1 MIRYFASHPTAA
13 NLLMLML
20 ISIGLLTIPKLKRE
34 TFPDFSPQEVEVR
47 VVYPAASAEDVE
59 EAVCQRIEDAADG
72 ISNVE
77 EIRCESREGVGIAV
91 IKMIEGN
98 DMSRFL
104 DDVKTEVEAIDNF
117 PEQSELPIIQQ
128 LGRTD
133 PVVSIAITGPM
144 SVSHLKAY
152 AEEIKDRLQELEHVS
167 QVDIQGFSD
176 HQLRIQIPAL
186 VIRQYGLSMIDI
198 ADRISRQ
205 NINISAGGIETKQRD
220 ILIRFDD
227 ERKTPRE
234 LEELIIFSGTTG
246 AEIRLGDIATITDQ
260 FELDEDKILFNGSRA
275 ALLKITKTKQQDIIE
290 VVNAVKFFVEQEQ
303 LRAPANVKFIL
314 TQDIASVVQDRLQML
329 VTNGLQGLIL
339 VFLTLWL
346 FFRIRF
352 SFWVVMGLPVSFLG
366 GLAMMAMLGYS
377 INMITMVALLIAV
390 GLLMDDA
397 IVIAENIATHLHK
410 GKKALQ
416 AAIDGTK
423 QVMPGVI
430 SSFLTTVAVFGPL
443 AFIEGDIGKVLKVL
457 PVALIMVMVV
467 SLIEAFLILPQH
479 LGHALAHH
487 ENDASNKFRKKFD
500 SFIEHLRHEYLGKAV
515 DTVIH
520 WRYVFLGIVV
530 GVFLLSLGMIA
541 SGKLKFQ
548 AFPDIEGDVIEARIL
563 LPQGTPLWRMEAIV
577 EKISNALDR
586 VNDKYTLEQIE
597 QKSLVINTSVS
608 FNKNIDANESGAH
621 VATVVAD
628 LLTAEVRVGKIDNII
643 NDWRTEVG
651 ELADVLSINYKE
663 PVIGPAGMA
672 IDMRLS
678 GADIETLK
686 AASLELQRW
695 LGRYQGVQ
703 DLSDDLRPG
712 KPEIRLQL
720 REGVLALGLDA
731 SGIANQLRASF
742 YGSTTS
748 EIQVGQE
755 SYEINVRLSDFD
767 QDKLNDLEDFRIIT
781 SDGKLVPLSVV
792 ADINYTRGYARIN
805 RIDGKRTIT
814 IQGDVDTQFANAISI
829 INHTKAN
836 YFPELFARYPT
847 IDISIE
853 GQADS
858 GATTAA
864 SIRRGFMIGLVGVF
878 VLLSFQFRSYIE
890 PMVVMVAIPLGL
902 IGVVWGHLI
911 MGLDLSMPS
920 IMGFVSLSGIVVND
934 SILLVE
940 FLKLRA
946 REGHSVIEAAK
957 MASRERFR
965 AILLTSVTTIAG
977 LMPLLFEKS
986 TQAQILIPLITSIVF
1001 GLLVTTVLVLLV
1013 VPALFSILDEF
1024 GLSSV
1029 SKQRD
1034 NINQATK
1041 NLV

>member
-1 MIRYFASHPTAA
+1 MIRYFSSHPTAA

-20 ISIGLLTIPKLKRE
+20 IMVGLLAMPTLKRE
-34 TFPDFSPQEVEVR
+34 TFPDFVAQEVEVR

-59 EAVCQRIEDAADG
+59 EAICQRIEDAADG

-77 EIRCESREGVGIAV
+77 EIRCESREGIGVAV

-117 PEQSELPIIQQ
+117 PEQSELPVIKQ

-133 PVVSIAITGPM
+133 QVVSIAITGPM

-152 AEEIKDRLQELEHVS
+152 AEEIKDRLQELEPVS
-167 QVDIQGFSD
+167 QVEIEGFSD

-186 VIRQYGLSMIDI
+186 ILRQYGLSMTDI
-198 ADRISRQ
+198 ADKISRQ

-220 ILIRFDD
+220 ILVRFDD
-227 ERKTPRE
+227 ERKTPQE
-234 LEELIIFSGTTG
+234 LEALIILSGTTG

-275 ALLKITKTKQQDIIE
+275 ALLKVTKTKQQDTID
-290 VVNAVKFFVEQEQ
+290 VVNAVKDFVVQEQ
-303 LRAPANVKFIL
+303 LQAPENVNFIL
-314 TQDIASVVQDRLQML
+314 TQDVASIVQDRLQML
-329 VTNGLQGLIL
+329 LTNGWQGLIL

-346 FFRIRF
+346 FFQIRF
-352 SFWVVMGLPVSFLG
+352 SFWVVLGLPVSFLG
-366 GLAMMAMLGYS
+366 GLAMMAVLGYS
-377 INMITMVALLIAV
+377 INMITMVALLIAL

-397 IVIAENIATHLHK
+397 IVISENIATHLNK
-410 GKKALQ
+410 GKNALQ

-423 QVMPGVI
+423 QVAPGVI

-457 PVALIMVMVV
+457 PVALILVMAV
-467 SLIEAFLILPQH
+467 SLIEAFFILPRH
-479 LGHALAHH
+479 LAHALHHH
-487 ENDASNKFRKKFD
+487 EHDKPNEFRKKFD
-500 SFIEHLRHEYLGKAV
+500 GFIEHLRHEYLGKAI

-520 WRYVFLGIVV
+520 WRYLFLGLVV
-530 GVFLLSLGMIA
+530 GVFLLSVGMIA
-541 SGKLKFQ
+541 SGILKFQ

-563 LPQGTPLWRMEAIV
+563 LPQGTPLWRMEGIV
-577 EKISNALDR
+577 EKITIALNR
-586 VNDKYTLEQIE
+586 VNDKYTPDQVD
-597 QKSLVINTSVS
+597 QKSLVVNTSVS
-608 FNKNIDANESGAH
+608 FNKNIDASESGPH

-628 LLTAEVRVGKIDNII
+628 LLTAEMRVGRIDNII

-651 ELADVLSINYKE
+651 DIPDVLSINYKE
-663 PVIGPAGMA
+663 PVIGPAGLP

-678 GADIETLK
+678 GADIDTLK
-686 AASLELQRW
+686 AASLELQGW
-695 LGRYQGVQ
+695 LGRYEGVQ

-712 KPEIRLQL
+712 KPEIRLRL

-731 SGIANQLRASF
+731 SSIANQLRTGF

-755 SYEINVRLSDFD
+755 SYEIDVRLSDLD
-767 QDKLNDLEDFRIIT
+767 QDNLNDLEDFRVVT
-781 SDGKLVPLSVV
+781 PDGSLVPLSVI
-792 ADINYTRGYARIN
+792 ADIVYARGYARIN
-805 RIDGKRTIT
+805 RIDRKRTIT

-829 INHTKAN
+829 INHTAAN
-836 YFPELFARYPT
+836 FFPDLKLRYPT
-847 IDISIE
+847 INISIE

-864 SIRRGFMIGLVGVF
+864 SIRRGFMIGLAGIF
-878 VLLSFQFRSYIE
+878 ILLSFQFRSYIE
-890 PMVVMVAIPLGL
+890 PVVVMVAIPMAM

-920 IMGFVSLSGIVVND
+920 MMGFVSLSGIVVND

-940 FLKLRA
+940 FLKLRV
-946 REGHSVIEAAK
+946 REGHDVIEAAK

-977 LMPLLFEKS
+977 LIPLLFERS
-986 TQAQILIPLITSIVF
+986 TQAQVMIPLITSIVF
-1001 GLLVTTVLVLLV
+1001 GLLATTLLVLLV
-1013 VPALFSILDEF
+1013 VPAIFSVLDEF
-1024 GLSSV
+1024 GLTSV
-1029 SKQRD
+1029 SNTD
-1034 NINQATK
+1034 EGELETN
-1041 NLV
+1041 VV

>member
-1 MIRYFASHPTAA
+1 MISYFASHPTAA
-13 NLLMLML
+13 NLLLLML
-20 ISIGLLTIPKLKRE
+20 IIIGLLAMPTLKRE
-34 TFPDFSPQEVEVR
+34 TFPDFAAQEVEVR

-59 EAVCQRIEDAADG
+59 EAICQRIEDATDG

-77 EIRCESREGVGIAV
+77 EIRCESREGIGVAV
-91 IKMIEGN
+91 IKMIEGS

-117 PEQSELPIIQQ
+117 PEQSELPVIQQ

-133 PVVSIAITGPM
+133 QVVSVAITGPM

-152 AEEIKDRLQELEHVS
+152 AEEIKDRIQELEHVS
-167 QVDIQGFSD
+167 QVDIEGFSD

-186 VIRQYGLSMIDI
+186 VIRQFGLSMTDI
-198 ADRISRQ
+198 ADKISRQ

-220 ILIRFDD
+220 ILVRFDD
-227 ERKTPRE
+227 ERKTSRE
-234 LEELIIFSGTTG
+234 LEDLIIISGDTG

-275 ALLKITKTKQQDIIE
+275 ALLKITKTKQQDTID
-290 VVNAVKFFVEQEQ
+290 VVNSVKGFVEQEQ
-303 LRAPANVKFIL
+303 LRAPANVNFIL
-314 TQDIASVVQDRLQML
+314 TQDVASIVQDRLQML
-329 VTNGLQGLIL
+329 LKNGWQGLIL

-346 FFRIRF
+346 FFQIRF
-352 SFWVVMGLPVSFLG
+352 SFWVVLGLPVSFLG

-377 INMITMVALLIAV
+377 INMITMVALLIAL

-397 IVIAENIATHLHK
+397 IVISENIATHLHK

-457 PVALIMVMVV
+457 PVALILVMAV
-467 SLIEAFLILPQH
+467 SLIEAFFILPQH
-479 LGHALAHH
+479 LAHALHHH
-487 ENDASNKFRKKFD
+487 EHDESNEFRKKFD
-500 SFIEHLRHEYLGKAV
+500 GFIEHLRHEYLGKAI
-515 DTVIH
+515 DMVIH
-520 WRYVFLGIVV
+520 WRYLFLGIVV
-530 GVFLLSLGMIA
+530 GVFLLSIGMIA

-577 EKISNALDR
+577 EKITNALSR
-586 VNDKYTLEQIE
+586 VNEKYTLDQPA
-597 QKSLVINTSVS
+597 QRSLVVNTSVS
-608 FNKNIDANESGAH
+608 FNKNIDASESGPH

-628 LLTAEVRVGKIDNII
+628 LLTAEMRVGTIDNII
-643 NDWRTEVG
+643 NDWRIEVG
-651 ELADVLSINYKE
+651 EIPDVLSINYKE
-663 PVIGPAGMA
+663 PVIGPAGLP

-678 GADIETLK
+678 GADMDTLK
-686 AASLELQRW
+686 AASLELQAW
-695 LGRYQGVQ
+695 LGRYKGVQ

-712 KPEIRLQL
+712 KPEIRLRL

-731 SGIANQLRASF
+731 SSIANQLRGGF

-755 SYEINVRLSDFD
+755 SYEIDVRLSDFD
-767 QDKLNDLEDFRIIT
+767 QDNLNDLEDFRIVT
-781 SDGKLVPLSVV
+781 PDGKLVPLSVV
-792 ADINYTRGYARIN
+792 ANIDYARGYARIN

-814 IQGDVDTQFANAISI
+814 VQGDVDTQFANAISI
-829 INHTKAN
+829 VNHTKAN
-836 YFPELFARYPT
+836 FFPDLKLRYPA
-847 IDISIE
+847 INISIE

-858 GATTAA
+858 GETTAA
-864 SIRRGFMIGLVGVF
+864 SIRRGFLIGLIGVF
-878 VLLSFQFRSYIE
+878 ILLSFQFRSYIE
-890 PMVVMVAIPLGL
+890 PIVVMVAIPMAM

-920 IMGFVSLSGIVVND
+920 MMGFVSLSGIVVND

-940 FLKLRA
+940 FLKLRT
-946 REGHSVIEAAK
+946 REGHDVIEAAK

-977 LMPLLFEKS
+977 LTPLLFEKS
-986 TQAQILIPLITSIVF
+986 TQAQVLIPLITSIVF
-1001 GLLVTTVLVLLV
+1001 GLLVTTLLVLLV

-1024 GLSSV
+1024 GLTSV
-1029 SKQRD
+1029 SETD
-1034 NINQATK
+1034 EGE
-1041 NLV
+1041 LEVDVV